1 MNALSI
7 SKLEHPAR
15 KIIGL
20 LNCYCLMVFY
30 TGCSAFDDDFHL
42 NAAACSNENQT
53 GTVAEKKHF
62 AVIKGQVNYQRAV
75 YFNKSLS
82 LAEAVNRCSGFTE
95 FANLK
100 KIQITKGEKIFFY
113 NLVKGN
119 KIAEIL
125 LEPNDVVEIPFI
137 DPYLLNNN

>member
-7 SKLEHPAR
+7 LKLEHPAR
-15 KIIGL
+15 KILGL

-42 NAAACSNENQT
+42 NALCYSNENQIA
-53 GTVAEKKHF
+53 TVADKKHS

-75 YFNKSLS
+75 YFNKSIS

-100 KIQITKGEKIFFY
+100 KIQITKGEEMFFY
-113 NLVKGN
+113 NLRTGDN
-119 KIAEIL
+119 IGEIL
-125 LEPNDVVEIPFI
+125 LEPNDVVEIPFS
-137 DPYLLNNN
+137 DPFLLKK